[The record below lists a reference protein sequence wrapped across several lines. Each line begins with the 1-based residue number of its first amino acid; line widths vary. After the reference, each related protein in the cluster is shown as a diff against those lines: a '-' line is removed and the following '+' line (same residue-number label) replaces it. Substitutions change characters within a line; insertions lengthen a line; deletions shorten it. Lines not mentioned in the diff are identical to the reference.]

1 MWLSSVASI
10 VTPLLKTPTT
20 PPKDVSLVFLDGS
33 FSTIPHNPFR
43 LPITYVSNEHLRP
56 LSPIIVQDLELAVSP
71 TKSMYEIILQPT
83 HAFGK
88 QMIPEWSQQ
97 FSTDVVFLQDTQ
109 KIITEMP
116 RIPATLSMR
125 PEMCNR
131 LSTIWKD
138 VHHPDFLE
146 KYNFM
151 EWNCLKFLN
160 QSSYFLQL
168 MSIGN
173 LMSPVISLFIPI
185 LFLILPFIILK
196 IQGLTLTFEMY
207 MEVLKR
213 LAKNHFIGKAIMS
226 LESFS
231 LEKLLYL
238 FAMLGLY
245 LMQIYQ
251 NIVTCQHFYENTRQ
265 MNNDLVELNSFV
277 TYSCTSIDT
286 FVNMHGSKTSYT
298 EFCRESQKHS
308 HYLHELKNELD
319 EVSKF
324 RCSVQKLSELG
335 YMLKCYYRIYS
346 NETYR
351 HAIQYAIGFEGYMD
365 NLRGISRHWLKRTIT
380 MISLKKRKKTK
391 RTKFIQ
397 QYYPGL
403 LSSDANLPDHRSG
416 EIGSTRNGVVSDA
429 GTKTSIPLS
438 LVKNTVSLSKN
449 MIITGPN
456 ASGKT
461 TLLKT
466 SAINLI
472 FSQQFGCGFYSEGS
486 MLPKPYTHI
495 HSYLNIPDTSE
506 RDSLFQAEARRCKN
520 IIDAVTTVDVNG
532 CDHLGSTE
540 STNIGHH
547 FCIFDEL
554 YSGTNPKEASKAAYA
569 FLKYL
574 AKRKN
579 VHFMLTTHYVGVCK
593 KFEEE
598 EDGENSPKESKM
610 KHPRIANFKMN
621 VLIDPNTKRMNYTY
635 CIQPGIST
643 VEGAGKI
650 LEDMNYP
657 QEIMGDFKNI
667 D

>member
-1 MWLSSVASI
+1 MWLSSVASF
-10 VTPLLKTPTT
+10 VTPLLKTPIASSGQG
-20 PPKDVSLVFLDGS
+20 DISLVFLDGS

-43 LPITYVSNEHLRP
+43 LPITYVSSEHVRP
-56 LSPIIVQDLELAVSP
+56 LSPIIVQDLELVVSP
-71 TKSMYEIILQPT
+71 AKSMYEIMLQPT
-83 HAFGK
+83 HDFGK

-97 FSTDVVFLQDTQ
+97 FSTDVVFLRDTQ
-109 KIITEMP
+109 KVITDMP
-116 RIPATLSMR
+116 RLPATLHMR

-138 VHHPDFLE
+138 LQHPDFLE
-146 KYNFM
+146 KHNFM

-160 QSSYFLQL
+160 ESSSFLQL
-168 MSIGN
+168 ISVGN

-207 MEVLKR
+207 IGVLKR

-231 LEKLLYL
+231 PEKLLYL

-245 LMQIYQ
+245 MMQIYQ
-251 NIVTCQHFYENTRQ
+251 NIVTCQHFYQNTRQ
-265 MNNDLVELNSFV
+265 MNDDLVELDSFV
-277 TYSCTSIDT
+277 TYSSTSMDT
-286 FVNMHGSKTSYT
+286 FVNMHGSKTSYM
-298 EFCRESQKHS
+298 EFCRETQKHAQ
-308 HYLHELKNELD
+308 YLHELKKELD
-319 EVSKF
+319 YISKF

-346 NETYR
+346 NEKYR
-351 HAIQYAIGFEGYMD
+351 HAIQYAVGFEGYMD
-365 NLRGISRHWLKRTIT
+365 NLRGISRHWLIHKIS
-380 MISLKKRKKTK
+380 MISLKKTKKTK

-403 LSSDANLPDHRSG
+403 LS
-416 EIGSTRNGVVSDA
+416 E
-429 GTKTSIPLS
+429 TSSLFP

-466 SAINLI
+466 SAINMI

-506 RDSLFQAEARRCKN
+506 RDSLFQAEARRCKD
-520 IIDAVTTVDVNG
+520 IIDAISSVNP
-532 CDHLGSTE
+532 DTNVEHL
-540 STNIGHH
+540 GHH

-579 VHFMLTTHYVGVCK
+579 VNFMLTTHYVGVCK
-593 KFEEE
+593 KFDDDHDTE
-598 EDGENSPKESKM
+598 KSKT
-610 KHPRIANFKMN
+610 KHPKIANFKMN
-621 VLIDPNTKRMNYTY
+621 VLIDPNTKSMNYTY
-635 CIQPGIST
+635 CIQPGISI

-650 LEDMNYP
+650 LEDMDYP
-657 QEIMGDFKNI
+657 QEIMGDFKDI